1 MTDVTAPYTFVPLAR
16 HVCQACELGLTVP
29 PSQDMPADGALG
41 GTIDVTL
48 TCDTP
53 VLVNWGPE
61 RDQGVKAFGRT
72 PDDIPAIP
80 GSTLRGMV
88 RGVLEIAGFGKMALA
103 DDARTS
109 VRDLTPAARLD
120 YGERVTT
127 GDKNSGYAP
136 KSRAGWLAIKE
147 GGLQIVPCDFGRIDH
162 ADLSKLSSTFQRR
175 VQDCLREFKNKAS
188 HPPAWKDMAKAE
200 YVERQFLSNCEKLD
214 HRLWVQERETVH
226 QHSQPLRYRRVATT
240 QAEAERTDGIPA
252 RQIDGTLV
260 FTGMPSD
267 RKHMEFFFFDP
278 APHRAV
284 RVPEEVWRGFLDV
297 HEWQEKISDTWKWRK
312 AALGRGEA
320 IPVFYL
326 TGDNG
331 EITHLGLAMMFKLP
345 ADISIGQM
353 IENSSPDHRDPHAV
367 DLPEAIFGRLE
378 SGKGKGDGWRGRVS
392 FGWALAEAGTWR
404 EDETP
409 TPAILA
415 RPKPGYAPA
424 YVRQRDFQS
433 GTGTVLLTVGTKT
446 DREGRT
452 TDIKA
457 NYRSY
462 MAWGP
467 SGQAPV
473 KEEIRG
479 WKRYPVRGQPHV
491 PPPTVEGDSVSRLRP
506 LRPAPGGRPI
516 TFTFRLR
523 YHNLHPVELGALLWA
538 ALWGGDEGLR
548 HAVGM
553 GRPFGWGRARVAAAL
568 DAAQRA
574 AMAQFAEKME
584 AWARQQGLAGGWAD
598 SVQLRQLKAMADPDK
613 GAIEQDA
620 GRLASMTLIVG
631 QPNPFTDAKKA
642 GTVLPEYAGMAATE
656 VADPIDEDSIK
667 TDFSRALGPQ
677 TQTAIRTFNN
687 ALRARRGRGAAHAAP
702 AAAGDDR
709 FPVGSRWRCDG
720 HGLVEIVRWL
730 APDRRWVRKADRPD
744 DAGRAVSIRAL
755 RPL

>member
-1 MTDVTAPYTFVPLAR
+1 MTNVKAPYNFVPLAR
-16 HVCQACELGLTVP
+16 HVCKACELGLTVP
-29 PSQDMPADGALG
+29 PSQDEPEDGALG
-41 GTIDVTL
+41 GTIDMTL

-61 RDQGVKAFGRT
+61 REPGVKAFGRT
-72 PDDIPAIP
+72 PDGSPAIP

-109 VRDLTPAARLD
+109 VRDLTPATRLD
-120 YGERVTT
+120 YGERVTVERAD
-127 GDKNSGYAP
+127 GAYEP
-136 KSRAGWLAIKE
+136 LSRGGWLTIDGDTLVLTTCEFA
-147 GGLQIVPCDFGRIDH
+147 RIEHDE
-162 ADLSKLSSTFQRR
+162 LSKISNNFKARVRENENISSAEIIQ
-175 VQDCLREFKNKAS
+175 QEFTGSPPEIPITQSLFVEKTAQNHKHGLKNKKKPELG
-188 HPPAWKDMAKAE
+188 HK
-200 YVERQFLSNCEKLD
+200 Y
-214 HRLWVQERETVH
+214 
-226 QHSQPLRYRRVATT
+226 LRYRRATVA
-240 QAEAERTDGIPA
+240 APSGLSGAFEKKC
-252 RQIDGTLV
+252 GTLV
-260 FTGMPSD
+260 FTGMPSKD
-267 RKHMEFFFFDP
+267 KHMEFFFFGP
-278 APHRAV
+278 APSKV
-284 RVPEEVWRGFLDV
+284 IPVPDEVWRGFLDV
-297 HEWQEKISDTWKWRK
+297 HERQEKVSDTWKWRK

-331 EITHLGLAMMFKLP
+331 EISHLGLAMMFKLP
-345 ADISIGQM
+345 ADTPIGQM
-353 IENSSPDHRDPHAV
+353 IENSSPDHRDPQVV
-367 DLPEAIFGRLE
+367 DLAEAIFGRLE

-392 FGWALAEAGTWR
+392 FGWALAVAGTWR

-409 TPAILA
+409 TPATLA

-433 GTGTVLLTVGTKT
+433 DKGTELLTVGTKT

-462 MAWGP
+462 MAWDP
-467 SGQAPV
+467 SGKDPV

-506 LRPAPGGRPI
+506 LRPVPGRAI

-538 ALWGGDEGLR
+538 ALWGGGEELR

-553 GRPFGWGRARVAAAL
+553 GRPFGWGRARVTAAL
-568 DAAQRA
+568 DETQRK
-574 AMAQFAEKME
+574 AMGGFVEKME
-584 AWARQQGLAGGWAD
+584 AWARQKGIAGGWAD
-598 SVQLRQLKAMADPDK
+598 SVQVRQLKAMADPRI

-631 QPNPFTDAKKA
+631 QPNPFVEAKKA

-656 VADPIDEDSIK
+656 VADPIDENSIK
-667 TDFSRALGPQ
+667 RDFSRALNQQ

-687 ALRARRGRGAAHAAP
+687 ALRARRGRGAAQAAP
-702 AAAGDDR
+702 AAAGDDH

-744 DAGRAVSIRAL
+744 DTGRAVSIRAL
-755 RPL
+755 RPQ

>member
-1 MTDVTAPYTFVPLAR
+1 MTDVKAPYNFVPLAR

-29 PSQDMPADGALG
+29 PSQDEPEDGALG
-41 GTIDVTL
+41 GTIDMTL

-72 PDDIPAIP
+72 PDDIPAVP

-109 VRDLTPAARLD
+109 VRDLYAPLD
-120 YGERVTT
+120 YNQYVTT

-136 KSRAGWLAIKE
+136 KSHAGWLAIKE
-147 GGLQIVPCDFGRIDH
+147 GGLQIVPCEFGRIDH
-162 ADLSKLSSTFQRR
+162 ADLSKLSSTFERR
-175 VQDCLREFKNKAS
+175 VQDCLRDFKNKAS

-200 YVERQFLSNCEKLD
+200 YVERQFRTNCARLD

-226 QHSQPLRYRRVATT
+226 QHSQPLRYRRAATT

-260 FTGMPSD
+260 FTGMPSKD
-267 RKHMEFFFFDP
+267 KHMEFFFFGP

-284 RVPEEVWRGFLDV
+284 RVPDEVWRGFLDV
-297 HEWQEKISDTWKWRK
+297 HERQEKVSDTWKWRK

-326 TGDNG
+326 TGDNSK
-331 EITHLGLAMMFKLP
+331 ITHLGLAMMFKLP
-345 ADISIGQM
+345 ADTPIGQM
-353 IENSSPDHRDPHAV
+353 IKHSSPDHRNPQVV
-367 DLPEAIFGRLE
+367 DLAEAIFGRLE

-392 FGWALAEAGTWR
+392 FGWALAVAGTWR

-409 TPAILA
+409 ISAILA

-538 ALWGGDEGLR
+538 ALWGGDEELR

-553 GRPFGWGRARVAAAL
+553 GRPFGWGRARVTAAL
-568 DAAQRA
+568 DETQRK
-574 AMAQFAEKME
+574 AMGGFVEKME
-584 AWARQQGLAGGWAD
+584 AWARQKGIAGGWAD
-598 SVQLRQLKAMADPDK
+598 SVQVRQLKAMADPEK
-613 GAIEQDA
+613 GAIEQA
-620 GRLASMTLIVG
+620 QGRLRQMRIVVG
-631 QPNPFTDAKKA
+631 GTNDFLNAKKDGA
-642 GTVLPEYAGMAATE
+642 VLPEYAAPSL
-656 VADPIDEDSIK
+656 ADLGLPTQSGAPK
-667 TDFSRALGPQ
+667 TPDRSGQTGASRSGRPQ
-677 TQTAIRTFNN
+677 SARLPAPPSRSRTFCYDEEVTILNEN
-687 ALRARRGRGAAHAAP
+687 GDQVTVRFADGTTETVARSEVTFR
-702 AAAGDDR
+702 
-709 FPVGSRWRCDG
+709 
-720 HGLVEIVRWL
+720 
-730 APDRRWVRKADRPD
+730 
-744 DAGRAVSIRAL
+744 
-755 RPL
+755 

>member
-1 MTDVTAPYTFVPLAR
+1 MTNVTAPYNFVPLAR
-16 HVCQACELGLTVP
+16 HVCKACELGLTVP
-29 PSQDMPADGALG
+29 PSQDEPEDGALG
-41 GTIDVTL
+41 GTIDMTL

-109 VRDLTPAARLD
+109 VRDLYAPLD
-120 YGERVTT
+120 YGKRISVRNQDGAFRPLST
-127 GDKNSGYAP
+127 
-136 KSRAGWLAIKE
+136 AGWLRMENGAIT
-147 GGLQIVPCDFGRIDH
+147 ITPCDFARVEHSELQTQSPGFHGRVRQR
-162 ADLSKLSSTFQRR
+162 ADNPLAQVVEDEFVQRPEIGPPR
-175 VQDCLREFKNKAS
+175 RGLDYAMQVEDTPSS
-188 HPPAWKDMAKAE
+188 HPHRDGKLLFYRACRFPAPVAKAG
-200 YVERQFLSNCEKLD
+200 YSVRQG
-214 HRLWVQERETVH
+214 R
-226 QHSQPLRYRRVATT
+226 
-240 QAEAERTDGIPA
+240 
-252 RQIDGTLV
+252 LV

-278 APHRAV
+278 APHRVV
-284 RVPEEVWRGFLDV
+284 RVPDEVWRGFLDV
-297 HEWQEKISDTWKWRK
+297 HERQEKVSDTWKWRK

-331 EITHLGLAMMFKLP
+331 KITHLGLAMMFKLP
-345 ADISIGQM
+345 ADTSIGQM
-353 IENSSPDHRDPHAV
+353 IKHSSPDHRNPQVV
-367 DLPEAIFGRLE
+367 DLAEAIFGRLE

-392 FGWALAEAGTWR
+392 FGWALAVAGTWR

-433 GTGTVLLTVGTKT
+433 DKGTELLRVGTRPNGDP
-446 DREGRT
+446 DR
-452 TDIKA
+452 A

-462 MAWGP
+462 MAWDP
-467 SGQAPV
+467 SGKDPV

-506 LRPAPGGRPI
+506 LRPAPGRAI

-538 ALWGGDEGLR
+538 ALWGGGEELR

-568 DAAQRA
+568 DETQRK
-574 AMAQFAEKME
+574 AMGGFVEKME
-584 AWARQQGLAGGWAD
+584 AWARQKGIAGGWAD
-598 SVQLRQLKAMADPDK
+598 SVQVRQLKAMADPRI
-613 GAIEQDA
+613 GAIEQA
-620 GRLASMTLIVG
+620 QGRLRQMRIVVG
-631 QPNPFTDAKKA
+631 GVNDFLNAKKDGA
-642 GTVLPEYAGMAATE
+642 VLPEYAGMAATE

-667 TDFSRALGPQ
+667 MSPPRALGPQ
-677 TQTAIRTFNN
+677 TKAAIRTFNN